1 MQDLGLRGVRG
12 SSEVN
17 SRAGGRRLSWTREVL
32 WSAQTKMVP
41 REAPSSTHLLQ
52 ETRLTSSVILEGKV
66 RKSRFCTL
74 IPGLEPLPVV
84 PGPARRAPRCQSRV
98 TWSGTPFPSP
108 IHPQLTHLPR
118 PCLSLLWEHTTNTL
132 SATTSSSRSRAPAPA
147 RPPTSAFQEMATS
160 QRGPKNQCVSVEKQ
174 LEDGVTGQ
182 HHLTTSRART
192 ISAPRQP
199 RSWQV
204 GGAPPGDEGAV
215 PEGPDDWPSWLWA
228 GPHRQ
233 EGPLLCRTHWP

>member
-12 SSEVN
+12 SREAN

-32 WSAQTKMVP
+32 WSAQAKMVP
-41 REAPSSTHLLQ
+41 REVPSSPHLLQ

-66 RKSRFCTL
+66 RKSLFCTL

-118 PCLSLLWEHTTNTL
+118 PCLSLLRERTTNTL
-132 SATTSSSRSRAPAPA
+132 STTTSSSRSRAPAPA

-160 QRGPKNQCVSVEKQ
+160 QRGPKNQCVSVEKH
-174 LEDGVTGQ
+174 LEEGVTGQ
-182 HHLTTSRART
+182 HYLTTSRVWS
-192 ISAPRQP
+192 IAPLDHPGPGRWAGLHP
-199 RSWQV
+199 EQV
-204 GGAPPGDEGAV
+204 GGASGGV
-215 PEGPDDWPSWLWA
+215 G
-228 GPHRQ
+228 G
-233 EGPLLCRTHWP
+233 